1 MGDSG
6 VATERLTRDEY
17 YMSLA
22 FAAAARANCTG
33 RRVGAVLVKD
43 DRVIATGYN
52 GTPTGM
58 PNCLDGGC
66 RRCADREQ
74 FASGT
79 AYDLCICVHAEAN
92 AVLAA
97 GRFGASTD
105 RAVIYSTD
113 QPCFACSKE
122 LIQAGVSEVV
132 FARLWAPDERVA
144 ADYALLQDRIHAR
157 HLDLTVSITINR

>member
-1 MGDSG
+1 MSD
-6 VATERLTRDEY
+6 RLSRDEY

-33 RRVGAVLVKD
+33 RKVGAVLVKD

-52 GTPTGM
+52 GTPAGM

-66 RRCADREQ
+66 RRCADRLQ

-105 RAVIYSTD
+105 RSVMYSTD
-113 QPCFACSKE
+113 QPCFACAKE
-122 LIQAGVSEVV
+122 LVQAGIAEVV
-132 FARLWAPDERVA
+132 YARAWQPDERVA
-144 ADYALLQDRIHAR
+144 ADYGLLQERLHAR
-157 HLDLTVSITINR
+157 CLPVSVRIVVE